1 MKPREVFFATSNQGK
16 FREVE
21 ALASQFGLKIRM
33 APLKPVEIQHENLA
47 EIAKHAVRQA
57 LRRLRAPVFVEDAG
71 LFIEALNGFP
81 GPYSSHAYRTIG
93 VRGIL
98 KLLEGVE
105 NRRAYFLSAIAFGGP
120 GFRVKVFTGRSN
132 GIIALEARG
141 ESGFGF
147 DPIFHPEGVKQ
158 TFAEMGLEN
167 KNRYSHRAEAFRKLA
182 EWLLRG

>member
-33 APLKPVEIQHENLA
+33 VPLKPVEIQHENLA
-47 EIAKHAVRQA
+47 EIAKHAVRQV

-81 GPYSSHAYRTIG
+81 GPYSSYVYKTLG
-93 VRGIL
+93 VQGIL
-98 KLLEGVE
+98 KLLEGNS
-105 NRRAYFLSAIAFGGP
+105 NRRAYFLSAIAFARP
-120 GFRVKVFTGRSN
+120 RMKVKVFLGRSD
-132 GIIALEARG
+132 GVIGWKAKG

-182 EWLLRG
+182 EWLLRD